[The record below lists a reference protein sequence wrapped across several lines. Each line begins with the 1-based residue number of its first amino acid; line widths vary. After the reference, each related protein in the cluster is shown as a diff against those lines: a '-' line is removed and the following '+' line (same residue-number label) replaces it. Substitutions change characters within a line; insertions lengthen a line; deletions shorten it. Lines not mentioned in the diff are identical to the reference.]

1 MTIPTMSFSTPHE
14 AAREPPRKTGLEA
27 VGDAPWGT
35 HFCLLH
41 ATHAE
46 LLETLAPYFAQGLAA
61 NESCMWITSQ
71 TLTVA
76 EAEAALRESV
86 PTLDEYLA
94 SGQMEIVDFGQWYMA
109 DERFDPDNALQKVA
123 GKLAAALERGF
134 DGLRLSGSTF
144 SLAKDDWDA
153 FVRYEA
159 AIDRIVGSKRI
170 VAMCTYSL
178 QKWSMSEIF
187 DVIATHDFALTKE
200 EGRWKASKS
209 FSRQRIE
216 QGLRDSEAR
225 LRATIEGVG
234 DGIIT
239 TDETGA
245 ILSMNPAATRMFGYS
260 LYDLLGQNIG
270 MLSPERSRL
279 IRLADCARKLD
290 QGIGAAVHETEG
302 RRKDGVLFPLE
313 CTISESAY
321 RDQRLFIIVA
331 RDLTERLQ
339 IEARMQKLRADR
351 LDAMGGMATA
361 LSHEIN
367 QPLGA
372 AAIYLSA
379 AHRLLGR
386 SFFKPSGVENALAK
400 AADQVTRAGQIVGRM
415 RSFVTRGEPDATA
428 QSMYELAR
436 EAHELASGAGL
447 SDVEVSFRLNARN
460 DRVLAD
466 KIQIQQVLVNLMRN
480 AMEAMSGSPKRKLT
494 VSISATEADMVQ
506 TDVSD
511 TGSGLPA
518 QIRETL
524 FEPFK
529 TTKATG
535 MGVGLSISRSIIEA
549 HRGRLWAGSNPE
561 GGAVFSFTLPSAES
575 DGGDSGRPATRIDE
589 LTGS

>member
-1 MTIPTMSFSTPHE
+1 MTTQTMSFSTPREGAHE
-14 AAREPPRKTGLEA
+14 LPRETGLKA
-27 VGDAPWGT
+27 VGAVPWGT

-41 ATHAE
+41 ATPAE
-46 LLETLAPYFAQGLAA
+46 LLETLTPYFAQGLAA
-61 NESCMWITSQ
+61 NEFCMWITSQ
-71 TLTVA
+71 TLTAA

-86 PTLDEYLA
+86 PDLDEYLA
-94 SGQMEIVDFGQWYMA
+94 NGQMEIVDFGQWYMA

-123 GKLAAALERGF
+123 GKLAAALARGF

-144 SLAKDDWDA
+144 SLAKDDWEA

-200 EGRWKASKS
+200 GGCWKASKS
-209 FSRQRIE
+209 FSRERIE

-225 LRATIEGVG
+225 LRVTIEGVG

-245 ILSMNPAATRMFGYS
+245 ILSVNPAATRMFGYTFFE
-260 LYDLLGQNIG
+260 LVGQNIG
-270 MLSPERSRL
+270 MLSPEQGRFV
-279 IRLADCARKLD
+279 RLADCPQKMDR
-290 QGIGAAVHETEG
+290 GSGAEVHETEG
-302 RRKDGVLFPLE
+302 RRKDGVPFPLE
-313 CTISESAY
+313 CTVSESAY
-321 RDQRLFIIVA
+321 RDQRLFVIVL

-339 IEARMQKLRADR
+339 TEARMQKLRADR
-351 LDAMGGMATA
+351 LDAIGGMATA

-367 QPLGA
+367 QPLTA
-372 AAIYLSA
+372 ATTYLSV
-379 AHRLLGR
+379 AHRLLER
-386 SFFKPSGVENALAK
+386 SFFKPSGVEDALGK
-400 AADQVTRAGQIVGRM
+400 AVDQVVRAGQIVRRM
-415 RSFVTRGEPDATA
+415 RSFVTRGEPDATP

-436 EAHELASGAGL
+436 EANELASGAGL
-447 SDVEVSFRLNARN
+447 SDVEVSFRVDAKS

-480 AMEAMSGSPKRKLT
+480 AMEAMSGSPKRRLT

-561 GGAVFSFTLPSAES
+561 GGAVFSFTLPSADPDRGSS
-575 DGGDSGRPATRIDE
+575 D
-589 LTGS
+589 

>member
-1 MTIPTMSFSTPHE
+1 M
-14 AAREPPRKTGLEA
+14 
-27 VGDAPWGT
+27 
-35 HFCLLH
+35 
-41 ATHAE
+41 
-46 LLETLAPYFAQGLAA
+46 
-61 NESCMWITSQ
+61 
-71 TLTVA
+71 
-76 EAEAALRESV
+76 
-86 PTLDEYLA
+86 
-94 SGQMEIVDFGQWYMA
+94 
-109 DERFDPDNALQKVA
+109 
-123 GKLAAALERGF
+123 
-134 DGLRLSGSTF
+134 
-144 SLAKDDWDA
+144 
-153 FVRYEA
+153 
-159 AIDRIVGSKRI
+159 
-170 VAMCTYSL
+170 
-178 QKWSMSEIF
+178 
-187 DVIATHDFALTKE
+187 
-200 EGRWKASKS
+200 
-209 FSRQRIE
+209 
-216 QGLRDSEAR
+216 
-225 LRATIEGVG
+225 
-234 DGIIT
+234 
-239 TDETGA
+239 
-245 ILSMNPAATRMFGYS
+245 
-260 LYDLLGQNIG
+260 
-270 MLSPERSRL
+270 
-279 IRLADCARKLD
+279 IRVARKVR
-290 QGIGAAVHETEG
+290 QT
-302 RRKDGVLFPLE
+302 PLE

-339 IEARMQKLRADR
+339 IEARMEKLRADR

-480 AMEAMSGSPKRKLT
+480 AMEAMSGSPKRRLT

-575 DGGDSGRPATRIDE
+575 DGGNSGRPATRIDE